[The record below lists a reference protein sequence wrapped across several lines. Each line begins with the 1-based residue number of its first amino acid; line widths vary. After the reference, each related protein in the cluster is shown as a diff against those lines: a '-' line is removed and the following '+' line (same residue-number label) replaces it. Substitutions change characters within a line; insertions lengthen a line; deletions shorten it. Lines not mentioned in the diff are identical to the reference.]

1 MPNPTKQKDQFVVAY
16 ITDPVH
22 SEIVVSHATHLATM
36 LKKGLILLHISDPRY
51 TKLSTDD
58 AGAMLKSLQSDLLQQ
73 GHPHVTYAALK
84 GETKPIIDALP
95 VLLNAVVAVAQ
106 VDSQAGRHAP
116 THKKELLRNF
126 SECKIAFL
134 TVQEAL
140 SDIGQTK
147 HVAFSIDYRKESKE
161 KLVWASY
168 FARFNGS
175 SLHSLYYDYT
185 DEAIRYK
192 WYSNMQFMHK
202 FFTSLGISFVP
213 HVLKKRTTFPDVSA
227 LDFANENGIGTF
239 IAVTTNERDGI
250 EFFIGVQEHRIMVNP
265 HKTPVLFINPR
276 DDIYVLCD

>member
-1 MPNPTKQKDQFVVAY
+1 MPNPTKQKDQFVIAY
-16 ITDPVH
+16 ITDLAH
-22 SEIVVSHATHLATM
+22 SETVVSHSVHLATM

-51 TKLSTDD
+51 TQLTTEEAGSQLKKIQTDV
-58 AGAMLKSLQSDLLQQ
+58 QQQ
-73 GHPHVTYAALK
+73 GLSDVTFAALK

-106 VDSQAGRHAP
+106 VDSQAARHTP

-134 TVQEAL
+134 TVQQPL
-140 SDIGQTK
+140 SDLEETQN
-147 HVAFSIDYRKESKE
+147 VAFSIDYRKESKE

-175 SLHSLYYDYT
+175 ILHSLYYDYT

-202 FFTSLGISFVP
+202 FFTSLGVSFVP

-227 LDFANENGIGTF
+227 LDFANENALGIF

-250 EFFIGVQEHRIMVNP
+250 EFFIGVQEHRIIVNP
-265 HKTPVLFINPR
+265 HKIPVLFINPR